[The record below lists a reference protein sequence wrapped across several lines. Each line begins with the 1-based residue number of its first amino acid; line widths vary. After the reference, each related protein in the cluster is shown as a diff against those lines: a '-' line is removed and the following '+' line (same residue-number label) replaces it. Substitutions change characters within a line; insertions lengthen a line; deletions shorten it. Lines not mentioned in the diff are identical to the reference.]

1 MQPKGHPFGS
11 PHHSHF
17 PAGSSGVPHLT
28 MPGGQQYVVTPSMVI
43 PEADW
48 EAAFSLGKPA
58 QVMPCLTLY
67 SLFELQAGT

>member
-1 MQPKGHPFGS
+1 
-11 PHHSHF
+11 
-17 PAGSSGVPHLT
+17 

-58 QVMPCLTLY
+58 QVMPCLTFWPLNR
-67 SLFELQAGT
+67 LAVPWLHKF